1 MRCTARRQP
10 DDMRCACTARRST
23 TIVFGKL
30 RLGSGNGARCFRS
43 GRSAPAVPGPA
54 RLVDSDRAPR
64 REVVVDVEVDV
75 VRVLGLDPG
84 GHKGA
89 AQEGRSNSGGYPTPV
104 RLSVSSHRFSSHSVE
119 MRCGVR
125 RRSPRVARAS
135 SVVLTFAWVSP
146 RGTVSV
152 RTPELTRM
160 EKNVKIA
167 RRAYRRK
174 RGNGVTDRG
183 ERRISFLTKEE
194 VERFFAAIPRDRARD
209 RALFDLIYRYG
220 LRRSEAAGL
229 RLDGLSDGRI
239 WVARLKGGVS
249 ADYQIHPATRRLLW
263 AYLAVRGPS
272 VSPYLFVSRQSRAL
286 PLSASP
292 HSSPLPLSLLPL
304 LTSPGP

>member
-1 MRCTARRQP
+1 
-10 DDMRCACTARRST
+10 
-23 TIVFGKL
+23 
-30 RLGSGNGARCFRS
+30 
-43 GRSAPAVPGPA
+43 
-54 RLVDSDRAPR
+54 
-64 REVVVDVEVDV
+64 
-75 VRVLGLDPG
+75 
-84 GHKGA
+84 
-89 AQEGRSNSGGYPTPV
+89 
-104 RLSVSSHRFSSHSVE
+104 
-119 MRCGVR
+119 
-125 RRSPRVARAS
+125 
-135 SVVLTFAWVSP
+135 
-146 RGTVSV
+146 
-152 RTPELTRM
+152 M

-286 PLSASP
+286 PLSASLIAHLFRTYAEWATLP
-292 HSSPLPLSLLPL
+292 AGRRHVHVLRHSIAVHLMNAGLDIADVRDWLGHQSLASTLVYARITEKRRAEAYSRAVASGEL
-304 LTSPGP
+304 AGTGEAS